1 MAFVIDAS
9 ATLPWFLE
17 DERTAFTDDLLK
29 SFASVEYWAPAVWCL
44 ELPNGLLV
52 AERKRRIA
60 PARRV
65 EALDQVLR
73 LRIRI
78 DLGKPDIKAIS
89 ALAERH
95 GLTTYDAAY
104 LELALRQGLGLVTL
118 DADLAAA
125 AVAEQVPVSSPGRGT
140 AAQRRRSYNR

>member
-1 MAFVIDAS
+1 MALVIDAS

-17 DERTAFTDDLLK
+17 DERTAFTEDLLK
-29 SFASVEYWAPAVWCL
+29 SLASVEYWAPAIWCL

-52 AERKRRIA
+52 AERKRRIS

-65 EALDQVLR
+65 EALDQVSR

-78 DLGKPDIKAIS
+78 DLEKPNIKAIS
-89 ALAERH
+89 ALAERR
-95 GLTTYDAAY
+95 GLTTFDASY
-104 LELALRQGLGLVTL
+104 LELALRQGFGLVTL
-118 DADLAAA
+118 DSDLAASA
-125 AVAEQVPVSSPGRGT
+125 AAEQVPVSSPGRGT